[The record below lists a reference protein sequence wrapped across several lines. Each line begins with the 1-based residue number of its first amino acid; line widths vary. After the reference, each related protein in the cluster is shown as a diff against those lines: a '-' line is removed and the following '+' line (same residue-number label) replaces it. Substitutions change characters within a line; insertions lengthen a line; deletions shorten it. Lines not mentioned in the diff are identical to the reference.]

1 MAIVFWSSCLFLVY
15 VFFGYPLILAGLALV
30 VRRPVQKRRIEP
42 SVSLI
47 LAARNEADRIGHR
60 IQNLLSLDYPKDKL
74 QIIVV
79 LDGPTDGTES
89 VVRCLDQSQL
99 ELIHLPWPRGKAAAI
114 NAAVARATG
123 DIIVFTDARQIFEPN
138 AVRELVSN
146 FADPRVGGAT
156 GELILESG
164 SGDEPCAPTGV
175 YWRYEKKIRSLES
188 RIHSVV
194 GATGAIYAVR
204 RWLFEPLPDK
214 TILDDVMIPMR
225 IVLLGY
231 RVIFDSAAKAYD
243 SLSCCPAAEYARKVR
258 TLAGNYELL
267 AKIPGLTSPSTNPV
281 FFQFVS
287 HKIGRLIAPFALTTM
302 FISNALLVY
311 LPFYALLFAAQSAWY
326 TCAVLGHVESLR
338 QSSAS
343 IPVASDPRKAA

>member
-1 MAIVFWSSCLFLVY
+1 MAIVFWISCLLLVY

-30 VRRPVQKRRIEP
+30 VRKPVQKRKIEP

-47 LAARNEADRIGHR
+47 LAARNEADRIGYR
-60 IQNLLSLDYPKDKL
+60 IRNLLSLDYPKDKL
-74 QIIVV
+74 QIILA

-89 VVRCLDQSQL
+89 VVHCLDHSQL
-99 ELIHLPWPRGKAAAI
+99 ELVHLPWPRGKAAAI
-114 NAAVARATG
+114 NAAVKRATG

-138 AVRELVSN
+138 AVRELVAN

-164 SGDEPCAPTGV
+164 ASNEPSAPVGL
-175 YWRYEKKIRSLES
+175 YWRYEKRIRSLES

-194 GATGAIYAVR
+194 GVTGAIYAVR
-204 RWLFEPLPDK
+204 RWLFRPLPDK
-214 TILDDVMIPMR
+214 AILDDVMIPMR
-225 IVLLGY
+225 IVMLGY
-231 RVIFDSAAKAYD
+231 RVVFDSAAKAYD

-267 AKIPGLTSPSTNPV
+267 AKIPGLTSPSINPI

-287 HKIGRLIAPFALTTM
+287 HKIGRLIAPFALAAM
-302 FISNALLVY
+302 FISNALLVHR
-311 LPFYALLFAAQSAWY
+311 PFYALLFAGQSAWY

-338 QSSAS
+338 HASAP
-343 IPVASDPRKAA
+343 IPVVNDPRKAA